1 MFELVKKRIR
11 TKMFWVSIAALIP
24 LSAYTFG
31 FELKVLPEQYELIV
45 AAVLNL
51 LVVVGIVDPTI
62 KDSIL
67 KNPNEK
73 PNKELEEKK
82 EEIEEKE

>member
-1 MFELVKKRIR
+1 
-11 TKMFWVSIAALIP
+11 MFWVSIAALIP

-31 FELKVLPEQYELIV
+31 FELKVLPEQYEMIV

-51 LVVVGIVDPTI
+51 LVVIGIVDPTI

-67 KNPNEK
+67 KDPNEK
-73 PNKELEEKK
+73 PNEELEEKF
-82 EEIEEKE
+82 EEVKEEKE